1 MRRLKPL
8 RPVMLGAQ
16 GQDLSFQFSRIEH
29 HRLTFFVRES
39 AVLVGEGNE
48 LFTDP
53 HEFGYFFPHCHA
65 PLYVDLNPP
74 YGRRYTGNFPSMVRD
89 RRFRDLPAISD
100 PFQLETPSLVGKTSS
115 PNDSG
120 QP

>member
-1 MRRLKPL
+1 MRQLKPL
-8 RPVMLGAQ
+8 RPVMLRAQ

-65 PLYVDLNPP
+65 LFTWILVS
-74 YGRRYTGNFPSMVRD
+74 RTGG
-89 RRFRDLPAISD
+89 AILGISRAW
-100 PFQLETPSLVGKTSS
+100 
-115 PNDSG
+115 
-120 QP
+120 

>member
-8 RPVMLGAQ
+8 RPVMLRAQ
-16 GQDLSFQFSRIEH
+16 GQDLSLQFSRIEH

-65 PLYVDLNPP
+65 PLYVDLSPS
-74 YGRRYTGNFPSMVRD
+74 YWRGLYWEFPD
-89 RRFRDLPAISD
+89 
-100 PFQLETPSLVGKTSS
+100 
-115 PNDSG
+115 
-120 QP
+120 